1 MKRRIIVTK
10 RNPIQQQ
17 PKQIR
22 TDSVEITDKELQ
34 QVTGGTHKHLA
45 GVKYEDITINSGPNN
60 R

>member
-1 MKRRIIVTK
+1 VTK
-10 RNPIQQQ
+10 KNSIQQQ

-22 TDSVEITDKELQ
+22 TDSVELTDKELQ
-34 QVTGGTHKHLA
+34 QVAGGSHKHLA